1 MCNNSLVKPFSKY
14 IKLYKEDFV
23 AIEGSNT
30 KNKLSLS
37 DLKIPYEQYLYTEVM
52 LKEDSYH
59 HEIPYG
65 ALGDEVTILIVK
77 ITYVPVVKT
86 LTPDPEV
93 PYVQYFFRNNE
104 EEIRNIDS
112 LLILSGT
119 KDKKLPKIYLNNP
132 NKKYRA
138 KVEIFTAT
146 QEVVFGTGVTFV
158 PINESVFS
166 IQDLEYTNIVSD
178 ANGVSIIVQTDSN
191 TPLANIAID
200 RISNIEIS
208 GRLLIIDD
216 TAIGKIN
223 LFFINDF
230 HCLQAFSLI
239 NWAIKDPQNNIITIS
254 TGPDLI
260 VPVITYAS
268 TFTTSISLL
277 DYPVGTSGTAGYLI
291 TKQNLI
297 NLFIDNIEDNRDGLV
312 YVDSSNV
319 TITKVNQN
327 LKRESISEIGKYNYT
342 LDVFDTAG
350 NLTSDSFI
358 LNITDNNP
366 PQIILNTLG
375 YELYQ
380 NSTSGTG
387 GTSGFVLQPH
397 IYLEDFSSNIIDKQ
411 DLIDLLISMVLDTAD
426 GVITANTNNIEITIT
441 DFQGVT
447 IVSEIDSPGYYDIY
461 FQAVDLNNNV
471 STSLWKDI
479 DTELLDLSNAPFT
492 NLSIEIRANQPPVVN
507 FFSTIPNISLMA
519 QGGIVSKSVLQ
530 NLLIDNIT
538 DDRDGIIT
546 SNILNISLF
555 KTYFW
560 DSTAGTAGAGTA
572 GVVVVDGFNTYVFEP
587 IPAVEMIATTTEG
600 IYIVKVLV
608 VDSDGGLALEEVS
621 VNILT

>member
-1 MCNNSLVKPFSKY
+1 MCNNSLVKSYNKY
-14 IKLYKEDFV
+14 IKIYKEDFV
-23 AIEGSNT
+23 AIEGSST
-30 KNKLSLS
+30 KNKLSLA

-93 PYVQYFFRNNE
+93 PYLQYFFRSNE
-104 EEIRNIDS
+104 EDIRNIDS

-119 KDKKLPKIYLNNP
+119 KEKKLPKIYLNNP

-146 QEVVFGTGVTFV
+146 QEVVFGTGITFV
-158 PINESVFS
+158 PINESVFT

-178 ANGVSIIVQTDSN
+178 STGVSIIVQTDSS

-208 GRLLIIDD
+208 GRLLIVDD
-216 TAIGKIN
+216 TAIGKVN

-239 NWAIKDPQNNIITIS
+239 NWAIKDPQNNIITTS
-254 TGPDLI
+254 TGPDLTS
-260 VPVITYAS
+260 PVITYAS
-268 TFTTSISLL
+268 SFTTSISLL

-291 TKQNLI
+291 TKQHILDLLI
-297 NLFIDNIEDNRDGLV
+297 DSITDDRDGLV

-319 TITKVNQN
+319 TLTKVNQS
-327 LKRESISEIGKYNYT
+327 LKREGISEIGKYNYT
-342 LDVFDTAG
+342 LDVLDTAG

-366 PQIILNTLG
+366 PQIILNNLG

-387 GTSGFVLQPH
+387 GTSGFVLQTP
-397 IYLEDFSSNIIDKQ
+397 IYLEDFNSNVINKQ
-411 DLIDLLISMVLDTAD
+411 NLIDLLISSVLDNAD

-441 DFQGVT
+441 DFNGVN
-447 IVSEIDSPGYYDIY
+447 IVDEIDSPGYYDVY

-471 STSLWKDI
+471 STSLWRNI
-479 DTELLDLSNAPFT
+479 NTELLDSSDAPFT
-492 NLSIEIRANQPPVVN
+492 NLSIEIRANQAPVVN
-507 FFSTIPNISLMA
+507 FFNVIPNVSLSSH
-519 QGGIVSKSVLQ
+519 GGIVSKSVLQ

-538 DDRDGIIT
+538 DDRDGVIT
-546 SNILNISLF
+546 SNILNISIF
-555 KTYFW
+555 KTHYW
-560 DSTAGTAGAGTA
+560 DVSTSGTSGAS
-572 GVVVVDGFNTYVFEP
+572 VVVVEGSSTYVFEP
-587 IPAVEMIATTTEG
+587 MTEVEMIATTTEG
-600 IYIVKVLV
+600 IYKVKVLV

-621 VNILT
+621 VNIIT